1 VFADESNAES
11 LLLFTIRETSKIGLS
26 PETGTLLLIVEKVDR
41 DPDDSEI
48 CKLLPGFSTISLS
61 ILDCLAGYKIDERYV
76 FLIPEVHDV

>member
-11 LLLFTIRETSKIGLS
+11 LLLFTIRETPRIGLS

-48 CKLLPGFSTISLS
+48 CKAAPWLLNNLSVYPGLPCRI
-61 ILDCLAGYKIDERYV
+61 
-76 FLIPEVHDV
+76 